1 MTALLVVTYD
11 AVAPEDRR
19 RTAGR
24 RPTTTSPT
32 LTTRVRDTLERIAAP
47 QPAERYEAIFTNDR
61 NSFPAR

>member
-1 MTALLVVTYD
+1 VT
-11 AVAPEDRR
+11 P
-19 RTAGR
+19 AGSNSPTSENGRKMRR